1 VVSAYTY
8 GTTHSKKKKKKRVKK
23 GGKNKVIAIA
33 PVDEIELDEHM
44 GSSGSQDK
52 DPKFAKTV

>member
-23 GGKNKVIAIA
+23 GGKNKVIGIA
-33 PVDEIELDEHM
+33 PVDEIAQDEHM
-44 GSSGSQDK
+44 GSSGSQD
-52 DPKFAKTV
+52 

>member
-33 PVDEIELDEHM
+33 PVDEIAQDEHM
-44 GSSGSQDK
+44 GSSGSLD
-52 DPKFAKTV
+52 